1 MRKSTPPRLPW
12 KGARCSLTGRRGA
25 GGFTL
30 VEILIVVA
38 IIAVL
43 ASIAVPRYEAA
54 VNTAKVIRTV
64 CDLKTLSRAVE
75 MYMLTNGKYPDSLA
89 DVGYGERTDPWGH
102 KYQYV
107 NIQSKILAGD
117 PRWDANGNW
126 VGSGGGGALP
136 GIPPDEMVLT
146 ESALEAAAEKP
157 IRKNGALFPL
167 NSDFD
172 LYSLG
177 LDGLTC
183 PKITAP
189 SSLDDVIRANNGRF
203 FGLAA
208 RY

>member
-1 MRKSTPPRLPW
+1 MRKPTPPRFPAEGTALF
-12 KGARCSLTGRRGA
+12 RRMGYA
-25 GGFTL
+25 PRGFTL
-30 VEILIVVA
+30 VELLIVVA

-54 VNTAKVIRTV
+54 VNNAKVIRAV
-64 CDLKTLSRAVE
+64 CDLKTISQAIE

-107 NIQSKILAGD
+107 NIDSKIRSGD
-117 PRWDANGNW
+117 PRWGPDGKW
-126 VGSGGGGALP
+126 KGSGGGPSLP
-136 GIPPDEMVLT
+136 GIPPDEAVLT
-146 ESALEAAAEKP
+146 EVALEAVSEKP

-177 LDGLTC
+177 LDGLTS

-189 SSLDDVIRANNGRF
+189 PSLDDVIRANNGRF
-203 FGLAA
+203 FGLANK
-208 RY
+208 Y